1 MEGEESDD
9 EDGETLPITT
19 DPEEIVSPT
28 DLCVSRSSALQVFA
42 DRDDRS
48 RRLVEEE
55 GEVFRKGAVLLTSE
69 DMEGEYDSEELRKEV
84 RSYELSNLW

>member
-1 MEGEESDD
+1 MFAEQ
-9 EDGETLPITT
+9 DG
-19 DPEEIVSPT
+19 
-28 DLCVSRSSALQVFA
+28 
-42 DRDDRS
+42 RS

-84 RSYELSNLW
+84 RSYEFSSLS